1 MIYMNLNIEELT
13 EALNKC
19 DGCQVSLVLSSSAK
33 FTGEV
38 AQVAHNSVGLRTAN
52 SYVMI
57 RLDAIH
63 VIESND
69 NESKKALDHFMSH

>member
-13 EALNKC
+13 KALNKC
-19 DGCQVSLVLSSSAK
+19 EGCRVSLVLSGSAK

-38 AQVAHNSVGLRTAN
+38 AHVAHNYVGLRTAN
-52 SYVMI
+52 SYAII
-57 RLDAIH
+57 RLDLIH
-63 VIESND
+63 IIESND